1 MVVNRATT
9 GECGPVGSAESS
21 SLDLN
26 LNRRMSVVGGMLV
39 AANNSCRDANRAAWE
54 QRFVAANNN
63 GEDMREAV

>member
-1 MVVNRATT
+1 MVVDRATT

-39 AANNSCRDANRAAWE
+39 AANNSCGDANRAAWE
-54 QRFVAANNN
+54 QSLMGANDD
-63 GEDMREAV
+63 GIEMARAG